1 MYTKTIT
8 LFDHY
13 ETYETRLW
21 SQNYSW
27 ARHFIRLLTIVTYM
41 KKIDWDLI
49 NHQNKQAKQKCWSG
63 WAVHGL
69 IYTFVF
75 CLFLIVW
82 LIRFTFLFQI
92 HTLGCREMHAI
103 AGKIDHCEWKGQ
115 WKKSMS
121 GWREQNL
128 WWVIYIH
135 IKSLHTG

>member
-1 MYTKTIT
+1 
-8 LFDHY
+8 
-13 ETYETRLW
+13 
-21 SQNYSW
+21 
-27 ARHFIRLLTIVTYM
+27 M

-69 IYTFVF
+69 ICTFVF

-92 HTLGCREMHAI
+92 QTLGCREMHSI

-128 WWVIYIH
+128 WWVIYIFTL
-135 IKSLHTG
+135 SLCILGNFHAFVVIFWLFKINFFPKILSGTLTECQTVWI